1 MLSLKEIAEKYQ
13 ISRKTLR
20 YYDEINLLKAIRKE
34 NSYRYYD
41 DILERKL
48 KYILVMKKG
57 GFSLEEMKKI
67 FELND
72 SSDKED
78 SGVIKMLSDKQKS
91 ILQEIKALEGII
103 DLINL
108 FESDCK
114 KYDPSENMKLVNKI
128 LGIEDEE

>member
-1 MLSLKEIAEKYQ
+1 MLSLKEISEKYQ
-13 ISRKTLR
+13 ISKKTLR
-20 YYDEINLLKAIRKE
+20 YYDEINLLRAIRKE

-67 FELND
+67 FELDD

-78 SGVIKMLSDKQKS
+78 SEVIKMLSDKQKL
-91 ILQEIKALEGII
+91 ILQEIRALKGII
-103 DLINL
+103 DLISL
-108 FESDCK
+108 FESDCR